1 MRTVDQKI
9 FDYMSEHRK
18 PVTISKMAKHFIVSE
33 SAVKQALTKM
43 VKDGMVEVVTSSKPY
58 QFRLK

>member
-1 MRTVDQKI
+1 MRTVEQKI
-9 FDYMSEHRK
+9 FDYMSEHKK
-18 PVTISKMAKHFIVSE
+18 PVTISKMAKHFIISE

>member
-1 MRTVDQKI
+1 MRTVEQKI
-9 FDYMSEHRK
+9 FDYMSEHKK
-18 PVTISKMAKHFIVSE
+18 PVTISKMAKHFIISE

-43 VKDGMVEVVTSSKPY
+43 VKDGMVEIVTSSKPY